1 MTARFF
7 TEVIEGFG
15 PEPKLLFGLSRSSM
29 VGGAVGFDFIALA
42 EAKHINS
49 YPVAYGE
56 YLASIAP
63 PPEPEPEL

>member
-1 MTARFF
+1 MNARFF
-7 TEVIEGFG
+7 TEVIQGFG

-29 VGGAVGFDFIALA
+29 VIGAAAFDFVALA
-42 EAKHINS
+42 EARHMNS
-49 YPVAYGE
+49 YPAAYGE